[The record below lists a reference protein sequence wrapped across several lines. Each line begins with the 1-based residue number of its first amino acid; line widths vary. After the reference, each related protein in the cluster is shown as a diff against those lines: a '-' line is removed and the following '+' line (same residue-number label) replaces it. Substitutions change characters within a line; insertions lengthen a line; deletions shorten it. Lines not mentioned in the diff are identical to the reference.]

1 MKTGALTKITHFPV
15 FLMES
20 VPNSHRFDLS
30 VSEHYYFFLSGC
42 VIDDKMDYRGD
53 DIKNKIVK
61 NQDECAKFCAETKG
75 ALFWT
80 YFDKI
85 KRCWVKRAN
94 SKKIPDVRLVSGN
107 RQCGLTGN

>member
-1 MKTGALTKITHFPV
+1 
-15 FLMES
+15 
-20 VPNSHRFDLS
+20 
-30 VSEHYYFFLSGC
+30 
-42 VIDDKMDYRGD
+42 MDYSGEN
-53 DIKNKIVK
+53 IKNKIVK

-107 RQCGLTGN
+107 RQCGLTGNF